1 MSESERSQSKLHEMV
16 VRGTNF
22 KEDFELELYGE
33 EVTVILQ
40 PLVDD
45 EFLPIAAYLSEH
57 LDFDEEVDGDEAVS
71 ESIEKI
77 EEAKEAAPEEENID
91 MSKLDEEF
99 VAVMQEAAK
108 YGIWGGY
115 DDDGEPVEHDE
126 EEIEFIVENLMGGTS
141 VELGGRV
148 LEISGDVRD
157 AEKFRG
163 GRGSV
168 ERSRD
173 S

>member
-1 MSESERSQSKLHEMV
+1 MASNSERSQSKLHEMV

-22 KEDFELELYGE
+22 KEDFEFELYGE
-33 EVTVILQ
+33 EITVILQ

-45 EFLPIAAYLSEH
+45 EFLPIAAYLATEM
-57 LDFDEEVDGDEAVS
+57 DFDEQIEADEAVS
-71 ESIEKI
+71 ESIDKI
-77 EEAKEAAPEEENID
+77 EDAKGEDEETID
-91 MSKLDEEF
+91 ISELDEDF

-115 DDDGEPVEHDE
+115 DEDGEPVEHDE
-126 EEIEFIVENLMGGTS
+126 EEVDYIVENMMGGAS

-163 GRGSV
+163 GRGRVDS
-168 ERSRD
+168 SRD
-173 S
+173 SK